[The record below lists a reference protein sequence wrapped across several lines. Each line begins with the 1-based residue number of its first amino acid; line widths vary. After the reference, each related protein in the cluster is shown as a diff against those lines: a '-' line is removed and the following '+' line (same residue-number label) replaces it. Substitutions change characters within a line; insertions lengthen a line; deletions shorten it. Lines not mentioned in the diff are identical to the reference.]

1 MLEVKPPFLS
11 SVPEISSVCVAE
23 LNSNAKVVL
32 EKRYLRRNE
41 EGEIIESPD
50 EMFRRVASAVASA
63 ELVYNRHSDV
73 NRVAEAFYHVMAE
86 LLFLPN
92 SPALLNAGTGSG
104 QLAGSVVLPVEDSL
118 DSIFD
123 TVKTAALV
131 HQGGSGIG
139 FNFSNVRP
147 RGERVGNHL
156 DVALGPVALIDVFS
170 NATQYIRQ
178 GGIRRG
184 CNSVA
189 LEVDHPDILD
199 FIRAKSNQASYSN
212 FYTCVMVTDDFME
225 KVKSDKQYP
234 LINPLT
240 NKVTQWLDAR
250 AVFDQII
257 DQAWL
262 SGDPGLIFIERVNR
276 DNPTPYLGAI
286 KHVSGCGEQ
295 PLLPNEFCHLGSI
308 NLSKMLKS
316 VDEEL
321 KIDYSKL
328 QKIISLAVRFLDNT
342 IDITEYPTPETRAAT
357 LRTRKIGLGV
367 MGFADMLFQLQI
379 PYDSEAA
386 LEIARKVMGFIQSEA
401 KRASQELAQERGSFP
416 AFQSDTDDCGD
427 ADPIRN
433 AVRTTIAPT
442 GTISLIAGCSCG
454 IEPVFATVFI
464 RNAFRGEHHLL
475 DINPHFEKAVRS
487 EGIFSLDLFNRL
499 VCNNQLV
506 DQKDVPESIR
516 NVFVT
521 AHQVSPDWH
530 VKMQAAFQDFTDS
543 AVSKTVNLP
552 STASRDD
559 LYNIFVQAYDS
570 GLKGITVY
578 RDQSRALQPFCT
590 GVVGKTLIEEYFKN
604 NP

>member
-1 MLEVKPPFLS
+1 MLEAKLPFLS

-23 LNSNAKVVL
+23 LNNNAKVVL

-73 NRVAEAFYHVMAE
+73 NRIAEAFYHVMAE

-118 DSIFD
+118 DSIFG
-123 TVKTAALV
+123 TVKNAALV

-139 FNFSNVRP
+139 FNFSNIRP
-147 RGERVGNHL
+147 KGERVGNHM

-199 FIRAKSNQASYSN
+199 FIRAKSNQSSFSN

-225 KVKSDKQYP
+225 KVKTDKQYP

-262 SGDPGLIFIERVNR
+262 SGDPGLIFIDRVNQ
-276 DNPTPYLGAI
+276 DNPTPHLGVI

-316 VDEEL
+316 VKEEP
-321 KIDYSKL
+321 KIDYAKL
-328 QKIISLAVRFLDNT
+328 QKVISTAVRFLDNT
-342 IDITEYPTPETRAAT
+342 LDITEYPTPETRAAT
-357 LRTRKIGLGV
+357 LNTRKIGLGV
-367 MGFADMLFQLQI
+367 MGFADILFQLQI
-379 PYDSEAA
+379 PYNSEEAI
-386 LEIARKVMGFIQSEA
+386 EVARKVMEFIQREA

-416 AFQSDTDDCGD
+416 AFEAKDGQDVT
-427 ADPIRN
+427 PIRN

-464 RNAFRGEHHLL
+464 RNAFRGEYHLL
-475 DINPHFEKAVRS
+475 DVNPHFERAARS
-487 EGIFSLDLFNRL
+487 GGIFSLDLLNRL

-506 DQKDVPESIR
+506 NQKDVPESIR

-552 STASRDD
+552 LTASRDD
-559 LYNIFVQAYDS
+559 LNRIFIQAYDS

-578 RDQSRALQPFCT
+578 RDQSRAAQPFCT
-590 GVVGKTLIEEYFKN
+590 GEVGKKLIEEYFKN